1 MAGRWRGDD
10 FDPSVDVGQKR
21 GNRNAK
27 WSTHADGTLP
37 AWVAEH
43 DFRPPP
49 AVLDAMRATIDRG
62 DFGYHDLEGDVGA
75 AFAQWAGDRY
85 GWTPDPGFVH
95 TCVDVLQGVTAAVT
109 ALAEPGAGVILTPPI
124 YHIFLQ
130 ICPTARRRQLEWLMR
145 YDADRGWRLDPD
157 DLEALVQREPGA
169 RVLLWC
175 HPHNPTGWVADA
187 EILAR
192 IVELAHAY
200 DFYVVSDEIHA
211 DLVHGDSASPFVPML
226 SVPGAAE
233 RVVTVTSPAKTF
245 ALSGL
250 RCAVM
255 AYGDRNLRRRVREAH
270 PPLLLGHAARTGID
284 AAVAAW
290 RHGAA
295 WADGLVAHL
304 TELRDHLTARLSAEA
319 PGVVLHRPDSTF
331 LAWLD
336 VSACGLGDAPAA
348 RLLEQAGVAVSE
360 GAEFGTNGYGHVR
373 LNFGTPMA
381 VLDEVLSRLLP
392 HLAGPGAARG
402 PNFNGSTTAQVANP
416 LKFTTP
422 A

>member
-1 MAGRWRGDD
+1 MSRHKRARGANS
-10 FDPSVDVGQKR
+10 FDPTIDVGNKR

-27 WSTHADGTLP
+27 WSKHGAEALP

-49 AVLDAMRATIDRG
+49 AVLGAMQTTIDRG
-62 DFGYHDLEGDVGA
+62 DFGYHDLDPDVGE
-75 AFAQWAGDRY
+75 AFAGWTKDRY
-85 GWTPDPGFVH
+85 GWSPDPDLVH

-145 YDADRGWRLDPD
+145 CDPETGWYLDPD
-157 DLEALVQREPGA
+157 DLEALVRREPDA

-187 EILAR
+187 EVLAR

-211 DLVHGDSASPFVPML
+211 DLVYPDSSAPFTPML
-226 SVPGAAE
+226 AIPGAAE

-255 AYGDRNLRRRVREAH
+255 AYADRELRRRVRHAH

-284 AAVAAW
+284 ATIAAW
-290 RHGAA
+290 RHGAM
-295 WADGLVAHL
+295 WTDGLVTHL
-304 TELRDHLTARLSAEA
+304 GGLRDHLADRLAAEA
-319 PGVVLHRPDSTF
+319 PAVRFHRPDSTF
-331 LAWLD
+331 LAWMD
-336 VSACGLGDAPAA
+336 VSACGLGESPAA
-348 RLLEQAGVAVSE
+348 RLLRHAGVALSE
-360 GAEFGTNGYGHVR
+360 GAEFGTNGNGHVR
-373 LNFGTPMA
+373 LNFGTSQV
-381 VLDEVLSRLLP
+381 VLDEILDRMLP
-392 HLAGPGAARG
+392 GLR
-402 PNFNGSTTAQVANP
+402 S
-416 LKFTTP
+416 
-422 A
+422 

>member
-1 MAGRWRGDD
+1 MDIGR
-10 FDPSVDVGQKR
+10 KR

-27 WSTHADGTLP
+27 WSKYGAEALP

-49 AVLDAMRATIDRG
+49 AVTDAMQATIDHG
-62 DFGYHDLEGDVGA
+62 DFGYHDLEEDVGEV
-75 AFAQWAGDRY
+75 FAQWAGMRY
-85 GWTPDPGFVH
+85 GWSPDPGFVH
-95 TCVDVLQGVTAAVT
+95 TCVDVLQGVTAAIT
-109 ALAEPGAGVILTPPI
+109 ALAEPTDGVILTPPI

-145 YDADRGWRLDPD
+145 YDPSRGWTLDPD
-157 DLEALVQREPGA
+157 DLEALVRREPDA

-175 HPHNPTGWVADA
+175 HPHNPTGWVAGT
-187 EILAR
+187 EVLTR
-192 IVELAHAY
+192 VVELAHQY

-211 DLVHGDSASPFVPML
+211 DLVYPDSSAPFTPML
-226 SVPGAAE
+226 SIPGAAE

-245 ALSGL
+245 AMSGL

-255 AYGDRNLRRRVREAH
+255 VYGDRGLRRRLREAH

-284 AAVAAW
+284 ATVAAW

-295 WADGLVAHL
+295 WADGLLTHL
-304 TELRDHLTARLSAEA
+304 HGLRDHLAQRIESEA
-319 PGVVLHRPDSTF
+319 PGVRFHRPDSTF

-348 RLLEQAGVAVSE
+348 CLLADAGVAASE
-360 GAEFGTNGYGHVR
+360 GTEFGTNGDGHIR
-373 LNFGTPMA
+373 LNFGTSME
-381 VLDEVLSRLLP
+381 VLDEILDRLVPCLRP
-392 HLAGPGAARG
+392 
-402 PNFNGSTTAQVANP
+402 
-416 LKFTTP
+416 
-422 A
+422 

>member
-1 MAGRWRGDD
+1 MRFGA
-10 FDPSVDVGQKR
+10 FDPVVDVGNKR

-27 WSTHADGTLP
+27 WSKHGSETLP

-49 AVLDAMRATIDRG
+49 AVLDAMRVTIDRG
-62 DFGYHDLEGDVGA
+62 DFGYHDLEEDVGA
-75 AFAQWAGDRY
+75 AFARWATERY
-85 GWTPDPGFVH
+85 GWSPTPEFVH

-124 YHIFLQ
+124 YHVFLQ
-130 ICPTARRRQLEWLMR
+130 ICPTARRRQFEWPMR
-145 YDADRGWRLDPD
+145 YDRDQGWHLDPD
-157 DLEALVQREPGA
+157 DLEDLVRREPDA

-175 HPHNPTGWVADA
+175 HPHNPTGWVADPA
-187 EILAR
+187 VLAR

-211 DLVHGDSASPFVPML
+211 DLVYPDCASPFTPML
-226 SVPGAAE
+226 AIPGAAE

-255 AYGDRNLRRRVREAH
+255 AYGDRDLRRRVRLAH

-284 AAVAAW
+284 ATIAAW

-304 TELRDHLTARLSAEA
+304 YDLRGHLAARLAAEA
-319 PGVVLHRPDSTF
+319 PAVRFHRPESTF

-336 VSACGLGDAPAA
+336 VSACGLGDAPAD
-348 RLLEQAGVAVSE
+348 RLLQRAGVALSE
-360 GAEFGTNGYGHVR
+360 GSEFGTNGDGHVR
-373 LNFGTPMA
+373 LNFGTSQA
-381 VLDEVLSRLLP
+381 VLDEILDRLLP
-392 HLAGPGAARG
+392 HLQA
-402 PNFNGSTTAQVANP
+402 
-416 LKFTTP
+416 
-422 A
+422 

>member
-1 MAGRWRGDD
+1 MTGTGDLRPD
-10 FDPSVDVGQKR
+10 AFDPAIDVGTKR

-27 WSTHADGTLP
+27 WTKHGAEALP

-49 AVLDAMRATIDRG
+49 VVLDAMQATIDRG
-62 DFGYHDLEGDVGA
+62 DFGYHDREDDVGA
-75 AFAQWAGDRY
+75 AFARWAGKRY
-85 GWTPDPGFVH
+85 GWSPDPGFVH
-95 TCVDVLQGVTAAVT
+95 TCVDVLQGVTAAVC
-109 ALAEPGAGVILTPPI
+109 ALAEPGESVILTPPI

-145 YDADRGWRLDPD
+145 YDCDRGWTLDPD
-157 DLEALVQREPGA
+157 DLEALVRREPGA

-175 HPHNPTGWVADA
+175 HPHNPTGWVADRDV
-187 EILAR
+187 LTR

-211 DLVHGDSASPFVPML
+211 DLVYPDSCAPFTPML
-226 SVPGAAE
+226 AIPGAAE

-255 AYGDRNLRRRVREAH
+255 AYGDRDLRRRVRQAH

-284 AAVAAW
+284 ATVAAW
-290 RHGAA
+290 DHGAA
-295 WADGLVAHL
+295 WADSLVAYLHMM
-304 TELRDHLTARLSAEA
+304 RDHLADRLDAEA
-319 PGVVLHRPDSTF
+319 PEIVFHRPDSTF

-336 VSACGLGDAPAA
+336 VSECGLSEAPAA
-348 RLLEQAGVAVSE
+348 RLLHDAGVAVSE
-360 GAEFGTNGYGHVR
+360 GNQFGTNGHGHVR
-373 LNFGTPMA
+373 LNFGTSRA
-381 VLDEVLSRLLP
+381 VLDDILDRLLP
-392 HLAGPGAARG
+392 SLQAWERR
-402 PNFNGSTTAQVANP
+402 AQG
-416 LKFTTP
+416 TSIS
-422 A
+422 

>member
-1 MAGRWRGDD
+1 MSRHQGVSGVDA
-10 FDPSVDVGQKR
+10 FDPTVDIGQKR

-27 WSTHADGTLP
+27 WSKHAPEVLP

-62 DFGYHDLEGDVGA
+62 DFGYHDLEDEVGE
-75 AFAQWAGDRY
+75 AFARWAAERY
-85 GWTPDPGFVH
+85 RWSPDPEFVH
-95 TCVDVLQGVTAAVT
+95 TCVDVLQGVTAAIT

-130 ICPTARRRQLEWLMR
+130 ICPTARRPQLEWLMR
-145 YDADRGWRLDPD
+145 HDRHRGWTLDPD
-157 DLEALVQREPGA
+157 DLESLVRREPGA
-169 RVLLWC
+169 QVLLWC
-175 HPHNPTGWVADA
+175 HPHNPTGWVADI
-187 EILAR
+187 EVLTR
-192 IVELAHAY
+192 IVELAHTY

-211 DLVHGDSASPFVPML
+211 DLVYPDSSAPFTPML
-226 SVPGAAE
+226 SIPGASE

-255 AYGDRNLRRRVREAH
+255 AYGDRALRRRVRQAH

-284 AAVAAW
+284 ATITAW

-295 WADGLVAHL
+295 WTDGLVAHL
-304 TELRDHLTARLSAEA
+304 AGRRDHLAGRLAAETPA
-319 PGVVLHRPDSTF
+319 VRLHRPDSTF

-336 VSACGLGDAPAA
+336 VSACGLGELPAH
-348 RLLEQAGVAVSE
+348 RLLHHAGVAASE
-360 GAEFGTNGYGHVR
+360 GTEFGTNGQGHIR
-373 LNFGTPMA
+373 LNFGTSGA
-381 VLDEVLSRLLP
+381 ALDEIIDRMVPWLRI
-392 HLAGPGAARG
+392 
-402 PNFNGSTTAQVANP
+402 
-416 LKFTTP
+416 
-422 A
+422 

>member
-1 MAGRWRGDD
+1 M
-10 FDPSVDVGQKR
+10 FEPNVDAALKR

-27 WSTHADGTLP
+27 WSKYAAETLP

-49 AVLDAMRATIDRG
+49 AVLHAMRTTIDRG
-62 DFGYHDLEGDVGA
+62 DFGYHDLEDDVGT
-75 AFAQWAGDRY
+75 AFARWSGERY
-85 GWTPDPGFVH
+85 GWSPDPRFVH

-109 ALAEPGAGVILTPPI
+109 ALAEPGEGVILTPPI

-130 ICPTARRRQLEWLMR
+130 ICPTARRPQLEWPMR
-145 YDADRGWRLDPD
+145 YDRDHGWTLDPD
-157 DLEALVQREPGA
+157 DLEALVRREPGA

-175 HPHNPTGWVADA
+175 HPHNPTGWVAPTA
-187 EILAR
+187 VLER

-211 DLVHGDSASPFVPML
+211 DLVYRDSSSPFVPML
-226 SVPGAAE
+226 SIPGAAE

-245 ALSGL
+245 SISGL

-255 AYGDRNLRRRVREAH
+255 AYADRDLRRRVRETH

-284 AAVAAW
+284 ATVAAW
-290 RHGAA
+290 DHGAA

-304 TELRDHLTARLSAEA
+304 TELRDHLTARLSAET
-319 PGVVLHRPDSTF
+319 PGVVFHRPDATF

-336 VSACGLGDAPAA
+336 VSACGLGDAPAT
-348 RLLEQAGVAVSE
+348 RLLDDAGVALSE
-360 GAEFGTNGYGHVR
+360 GIEFGTNGDGHVR
-373 LNFGTPMA
+373 LNFGTSQG
-381 VLDEVLSRLLP
+381 VLDEILDRL
-392 HLAGPGAARG
+392 
-402 PNFNGSTTAQVANP
+402 
-416 LKFTTP
+416 TP
-422 A
+422 CLRP

>member
-1 MAGRWRGDD
+1 MTPPAGDSRPGA
-10 FDPSVDVGQKR
+10 FDPAIDVGQKR

-27 WSTHADGTLP
+27 WSKYAAGTVP

-49 AVLDAMRATIDRG
+49 AVTDAMQATIDRG
-62 DFGYHDLEGDVGA
+62 DFGYHDLEDDVGE
-75 AFAQWAGDRY
+75 AFARWSAERY
-85 GWTPDPGFVH
+85 GWSPDPDLVH

-130 ICPTARRRQLEWLMR
+130 ICPTARRPQLEWLMR
-145 YDADRGWRLDPD
+145 YDHDLGWTLDPD
-157 DLEALVQREPGA
+157 DLEALVRREPGA

-175 HPHNPTGWVADA
+175 HPHNPTGWVAGTPVL
-187 EILAR
+187 ER

-211 DLVHGDSASPFVPML
+211 DLVYRDSSSPFVPML
-226 SVPGAAE
+226 SIPGAAG

-245 ALSGL
+245 SISGL

-255 AYGDRNLRRRVREAH
+255 AYADRDLRRRVRQAH

-284 AAVAAW
+284 ATVAAW
-290 RHGAA
+290 THGAA
-295 WADGLVAHL
+295 WVDGLVGYL
-304 TELRDHLTARLSAEA
+304 TERRDQLRARLAAEA
-319 PGVVLHRPDSTF
+319 PAVRLHRPDSTF

-336 VSACGLGDAPAA
+336 VSTCGVGEAPAA

-360 GAEFGTNGYGHVR
+360 GTEFGTNGDGHVR
-373 LNFGTPMA
+373 LNFGTPA
-381 VLDEVLSRLLP
+381 PVLDEVVDRLVKGL
-392 HLAGPGAARG
+392 HR
-402 PNFNGSTTAQVANP
+402 
-416 LKFTTP
+416 
-422 A
+422 

>member
-1 MAGRWRGDD
+1 MTGTGDLRLD
-10 FDPSVDVGQKR
+10 AFDPAIDVGQKR

-27 WSTHADGTLP
+27 WSKYAAETLP

-49 AVLDAMRATIDRG
+49 VVLDAMRATIDRG
-62 DFGYHDLEGDVGA
+62 DFGYHDLEEDVGE
-75 AFAQWAGDRY
+75 AFAQWAGERY
-85 GWTPDPGFVH
+85 GWHPDPGFVH

-130 ICPTARRRQLEWLMR
+130 ICATTRRPQLEWLMR
-145 YDADRGWRLDPD
+145 HDPDRGWHLDPD
-157 DLEALVQREPGA
+157 DLEDLVRRQPGA

-175 HPHNPTGWVADA
+175 HPHNPTGWVPGA
-187 EILAR
+187 EVLAR

-211 DLVHGDSASPFVPML
+211 DLVYPDSSSPFVPLL
-226 SVPGAAE
+226 SIPGAAE

-245 ALSGL
+245 SISGL

-255 AYGDRNLRRRVREAH
+255 AYGDRTLRRRVREAH

-284 AAVAAW
+284 ATIAAW
-290 RHGAA
+290 AHGAA
-295 WADGLVAHL
+295 WVDGLVPYL
-304 TELRDHLTARLSAEA
+304 EERRDQLANRLGAEA
-319 PGVVLHRPDSTF
+319 PAVRFQRPDSTF

-336 VSACGLGDAPAA
+336 VSACRLGPAPAA
-348 RLLEQAGVAVSE
+348 RLLEVAGAAVSE
-360 GAEFGTNGYGHVR
+360 GTEFGTNGRGHVR
-373 LNFGTPMA
+373 LNFGTSGA
-381 VLDEVLSRLLP
+381 VLDEILDRLLP
-392 HLAGPGAARG
+392 CLQAKESRPTSMG
-402 PNFNGSTTAQVANP
+402 
-416 LKFTTP
+416 
-422 A
+422 

>member
-1 MAGRWRGDD
+1 MTALGGDARLGD
-10 FDPSVDVGQKR
+10 FDARFDAGLKR

-27 WSTHADGTLP
+27 WTKHGPEALP

-49 AVLDAMRATIDRG
+49 GVLDAMRATIDRG
-62 DFGYHDLEGDVGA
+62 DFGYHDLEDDAGA
-75 AFAQWAGDRY
+75 AFARWAGERY
-85 GWTPDPGFVH
+85 GWSPDPEFVH
-95 TCVDVLQGVTAAVT
+95 TCVDVLQGVTAAIT
-109 ALAEPGAGVILTPPI
+109 ALAGPGEGVILTPPI

-145 YDADRGWRLDPD
+145 HDREAGWTLDPD
-157 DLEALVQREPGA
+157 DLEDLVRREPDA

-175 HPHNPTGWVADA
+175 HPHNPTGWVPGA
-187 EILAR
+187 EVLQQ
-192 IVELAHAY
+192 VVDLAHAY

-211 DLVHGDSASPFVPML
+211 DLVYADSAAPFTPML
-226 SVPGAAE
+226 AIPGAAE
-233 RVVTVTSPAKTF
+233 RVVTITSPAKTF

-255 AYGDRNLRRRVREAH
+255 AYGDRNLRRSVRQAH

-304 TELRDHLTARLSAEA
+304 AELRDHLTARLSAEA
-319 PGVVLHRPDSTF
+319 PEVVLHRPDSTF

-336 VSACGLGDAPAA
+336 VSACGLGKAPAA
-348 RLLEQAGVAVSE
+348 RLLHDAGVALSE
-360 GAEFGTNGYGHVR
+360 GTEFGTNGDGHVR
-373 LNFGTPMA
+373 LNFGTSMT
-381 VLDEVLSRLLP
+381 VLDEVLDRLAPCLRAWRP
-392 HLAGPGAARG
+392 RG
-402 PNFNGSTTAQVANP
+402 
-416 LKFTTP
+416 
-422 A
+422 

>member
-1 MAGRWRGDD
+1 MTALGGDARLGD
-10 FDPSVDVGQKR
+10 FDARFDAGLKR

-27 WSTHADGTLP
+27 WSKYGSDALP

-62 DFGYHDLEGDVGA
+62 DFGYHDLEEDVGA
-75 AFAQWAGDRY
+75 AFAEWAGERY
-85 GWTPDPGFVH
+85 GWSPDPGLVH

-109 ALAEPGAGVILTPPI
+109 ALAAPGEGVILTPPI

-130 ICPTARRRQLEWLMR
+130 ICPTARRPQLEWPMR
-145 YDADRGWRLDPD
+145 YNPDRGWHLDPD
-157 DLEALVQREPGA
+157 DLEALVKREPGA

-175 HPHNPTGWVADA
+175 HPHNPTGWVASTA
-187 EILAR
+187 VLER

-211 DLVHGDSASPFVPML
+211 DLVYRDSSSPFVPLL
-226 SVPGAAE
+226 SIPGAAE

-245 ALSGL
+245 AMSGL

-255 AYGDRNLRRRVREAH
+255 AYGDRDLRRRVRQAH

-284 AAVAAW
+284 ATIAAW
-290 RHGAA
+290 AHGAA
-295 WADGLVAHL
+295 WTDGLVAYL
-304 TELRDHLTARLSAEA
+304 EERRDQLAGRLTAGA
-319 PGVVLHRPDSTF
+319 PAARFHRPDSTF

-336 VSACGLGDAPAA
+336 VSACGLGEAPAA
-348 RLLEQAGVAVSE
+348 GLLERGAVAVSE
-360 GAEFGTNGYGHVR
+360 GSEFGTNGHGHVR
-373 LNFGTPMA
+373 LNFGTSEA
-381 VLDEVLSRLLP
+381 VLDEILDRL
-392 HLAGPGAARG
+392 
-402 PNFNGSTTAQVANP
+402 
-416 LKFTTP
+416 TP
-422 A
+422 CLNA

>member
-1 MAGRWRGDD
+1 MTGTGDFRCD
-10 FDPSVDVGQKR
+10 AFDPAIDIGQKR

-27 WSTHADGTLP
+27 WSKYGPGALP

-49 AVLDAMRATIDRG
+49 AVTDAMQATIDRG
-62 DFGYHDLEGDVGA
+62 DFGYHDLEDDVGA
-75 AFAQWAGDRY
+75 AFAQWAGERY
-85 GWTPDPGFVH
+85 GWSPDPDLVH
-95 TCVDVLQGVTAAVT
+95 SCVDVLQGVTAAVT
-109 ALAEPGAGVILTPPI
+109 ALAGPDEGVILTPPI

-130 ICPTARRRQLEWLMR
+130 ICPTARRPQLEWLMR
-145 YDADRGWRLDPD
+145 YDHDLGWTLDPD
-157 DLEALVQREPGA
+157 DLEALVRRRPDA

-175 HPHNPTGWVADA
+175 HPHNPTGWVADT
-187 EILAR
+187 EIMAR

-211 DLVHGDSASPFVPML
+211 DLVYPDSSSPFVPLL
-226 SVPGAAE
+226 SIPGAAE

-245 ALSGL
+245 SISGL

-255 AYGDRNLRRRVREAH
+255 AYDDRALRRRVREAH

-284 AAVAAW
+284 ATVAAW

-304 TELRDHLTARLSAEA
+304 TELRDHLAARLAAEA
-319 PGVVLHRPDSTF
+319 PGVVFHGPDSTF

-336 VSACGLGDAPAA
+336 VSACGLGKAPAA
-348 RLLEQAGVAVSE
+348 RLLEDAGVAVSE
-360 GAEFGTNGYGHVR
+360 GTEFGTNGDGHVR
-373 LNFGTPMA
+373 LNFGTPMPVLNE
-381 VLDEVLSRLLP
+381 VLDRMAPSLQE
-392 HLAGPGAARG
+392 
-402 PNFNGSTTAQVANP
+402 
-416 LKFTTP
+416 
-422 A
+422 